1 MRCPNCRN
9 DTTAVVDS
17 RRADDFTT
25 RRRRRCDK
33 CGHRFTTFE
42 RADARSKLEDDL
54 DAAIA
59 ETDAALKRL
68 RLFRSALFK
77 KS

>member
-1 MRCPNCRN
+1 MHCPSCHN
-9 DTTAVVDS
+9 DTTEVVDS
-17 RRADDFTT
+17 RHADDFTI

-42 RADARSKLEDDL
+42 RADAHSKLEDDL

-68 RLFRSALFK
+68 RMFRSALFK